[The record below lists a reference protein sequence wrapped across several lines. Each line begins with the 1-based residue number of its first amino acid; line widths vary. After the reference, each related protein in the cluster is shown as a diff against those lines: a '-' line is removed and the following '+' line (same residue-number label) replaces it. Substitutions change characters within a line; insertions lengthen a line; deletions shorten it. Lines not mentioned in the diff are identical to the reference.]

1 MQVSNAHIQ
10 LEACPISFP
19 FKRKY
24 TCKIHYTR
32 TKSERVNTNYT
43 ALDMNEN
50 QYGTYVTTVTLGI
63 PVTLENLTL

>member
-1 MQVSNAHIQ
+1 M
-10 LEACPISFP
+10 SFP

-32 TKSERVNTNYT
+32 NKIKKEYTTNYT
-43 ALDMNEN
+43 ALEMNEN

-63 PVTLENLTL
+63 PVTLEKLTL